1 MNKLQPSNYGKL
13 LFAKLTVNLVF
24 GTVGLITSVGVYSFY
39 HALSAGEYTLFTF
52 IAFFLFVAH
61 LFGSAQYDIMNS
73 QAQQYATFASQ
84 ANNPNENKSIIMTF
98 VLSIVIAGGWMLL
111 AMENAKTAWYKIIAV
126 VFVYMV
132 IKIYFYFLRIK
143 VYYKET

>member
-1 MNKLQPSNYGKL
+1 
-13 LFAKLTVNLVF
+13 
-24 GTVGLITSVGVYSFY
+24 
-39 HALSAGEYTLFTF
+39 
-52 IAFFLFVAH
+52 
-61 LFGSAQYDIMNS
+61 MNS

>member
-1 MNKLQPSNYGKL
+1 
-13 LFAKLTVNLVF
+13 VV
-24 GTVGLITSVGVYSFY
+24 VYSFY
-39 HALSAGEYTLFTF
+39 HALSGGEYAMFTF
-52 IAFFLFVAH
+52 ITLFLFVAH

-84 ANNPNENKSIIMTF
+84 NNNPNENKSIIMTF
-98 VLSIVIAGGWMLL
+98 ILSILFAGFWMIL

-126 VFVYMV
+126 AGVYMI

-143 VYYKET
+143 VYYKEM